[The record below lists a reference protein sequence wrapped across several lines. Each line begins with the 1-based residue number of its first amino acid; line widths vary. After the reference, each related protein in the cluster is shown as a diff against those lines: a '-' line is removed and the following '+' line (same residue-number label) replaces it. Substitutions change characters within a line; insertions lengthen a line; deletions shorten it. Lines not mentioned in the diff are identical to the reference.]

1 MPLHPQ
7 AARAIQMAGDLPT
20 NLSPIELRRVY
31 AEQRVKMLP
40 PAPAVAVIKDLSVP
54 SASASIPARLYRH
67 HRDIATR
74 LPLLVFYHGGGWM
87 LGSIDSYDTIC
98 RRLAVKGHCA
108 VISIDYRL
116 APETRF
122 PGAVDDAYAA
132 TLWCAQNAAR
142 LEIDPAKI
150 VVCGDSAGGNLAAV
164 VAQLSHDSKQFRVA
178 LQILIYPVTD
188 LSREWPSYE
197 RNATGYMLT
206 TAALRWLRDN
216 YVADPR
222 ERTDVRAS
230 PMLRANLAGLPRAVI
245 ISAEFDPL
253 VDDNEAY
260 ADRLRAAGV
269 ATRYVCFAGMIH
281 PFFTLGGFIDD
292 AQRAEELICSEL
304 RALS

>member
-7 AARAIQMAGDLPT
+7 AANAIKMAGDLPT
-20 NLSPIELRRVY
+20 NLSPIELRRAY

-40 PAPAVAVIKDLSVP
+40 PAPAVAVIEDLLLP
-54 SASASIPARLYRH
+54 FAGTSIPARFYCD
-67 HRDIATR
+67 RDTGTA
-74 LPLLVFYHGGGWM
+74 LPLVVFYHGGGWM

-108 VISIDYRL
+108 VVSIGYRL

-132 TLWCAQNAAR
+132 ALWCARHAAR
-142 LEIDPAKI
+142 LGIDPSKI

-164 VAQLSHDSKQFRVA
+164 VANMSHDSKAFRVA

-206 TAALRWLRDN
+206 TAALRWLADS
-216 YVADPR
+216 YVADR
-222 ERTDVRAS
+222 RDRTDVRAS
-230 PMLRANLAGLPRAVI
+230 PMLRENLAGLPRAVI

-253 VDDNEAY
+253 VDENEAY
-260 ADRLRAAGV
+260 ASRLKDAGV
-269 ATRYVCFAGMIH
+269 ETNYVRFAGMIH
-281 PFFTLGGFIDD
+281 PFFTLGGCIDD
-292 AQRAEELICSEL
+292 AERAEDLICSEL
-304 RALS
+304 RALG

>member
-1 MPLHPQ
+1 
-7 AARAIQMAGDLPT
+7 
-20 NLSPIELRRVY
+20 
-31 AEQRVKMLP
+31 
-40 PAPAVAVIKDLSVP
+40 
-54 SASASIPARLYRH
+54 
-67 HRDIATR
+67 
-74 LPLLVFYHGGGWM
+74 M

-98 RRLAVKGHCA
+98 RRLAVKGRCV
-108 VISIDYRL
+108 VISIGYRL

-132 TLWCAQNAAR
+132 TLWCAQNSAS
-142 LEIDPAKI
+142 LGIDPAKI

-164 VAQLSHDSKQFRVA
+164 VAQMSHSSRQFRVA
-178 LQILIYPVTD
+178 QQILIYPATD

-206 TAALRWLRDN
+206 AAALRWLRDN
-216 YVADPR
+216 YIPNPGD
-222 ERTDVRAS
+222 RTDVRAS
-230 PMLRANLAGLPRAVI
+230 PMLCKNLAGLPRAVI

-269 ATRYVCFAGMIH
+269 VTNYVCFAGMIH

-292 AQRAEELICSEL
+292 AQRAEDLICSEL
-304 RALS
+304 RAHA